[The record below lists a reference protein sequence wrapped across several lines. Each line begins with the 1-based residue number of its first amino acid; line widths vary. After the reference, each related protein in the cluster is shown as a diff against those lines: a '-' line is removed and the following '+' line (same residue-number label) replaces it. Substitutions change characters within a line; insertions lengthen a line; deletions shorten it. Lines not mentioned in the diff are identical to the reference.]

1 MGVNEYMSISGRAK
15 ELMAL
20 QAAARVAKGCKVY
33 APRNP
38 VAFAA
43 MFRIAEA
50 ERRQLR
56 ALLDGR
62 R

>member
-1 MGVNEYMSISGRAK
+1 MSIFGRAR

-20 QAAARVAKGCKVY
+20 KAAARIAKGCKVY

-43 MFRIAEA
+43 MFRITEA

>member
-1 MGVNEYMSISGRAK
+1 MRVNECMSVFGWAR

-20 QAAARVAKGCKVY
+20 KARIAKGCKVY

-43 MFRIAEA
+43 MFRITEA

>member
-1 MGVNEYMSISGRAK
+1 MRVNEYMSISGRAR

-20 QAAARVAKGCKVY
+20 KAAVRVAKGCKVY

-43 MFRIAEA
+43 MFRITEA

>member
-1 MGVNEYMSISGRAK
+1 MRVKEYMSIHDRAR
-15 ELMAL
+15 ELAAL
-20 QAAARVAKGCKVY
+20 KAAVRAAKGCKVY
-33 APRNP
+33 VPRNP
-38 VAFAA
+38 T

-50 ERRQLR
+50 EQRQLR

>member
-1 MGVNEYMSISGRAK
+1 MSVFGWAR

-20 QAAARVAKGCKVY
+20 KARIAKGCKVY

-43 MFRIAEA
+43 MFRITEA

>member
-1 MGVNEYMSISGRAK
+1 MRVNEYMSISGRAR

-20 QAAARVAKGCKVY
+20 KAAARAAKGCKVY
-33 APRNP
+33 AHRNP
-38 VAFAA
+38 AAFAA
-43 MFRIAEA
+43 MFRITEA